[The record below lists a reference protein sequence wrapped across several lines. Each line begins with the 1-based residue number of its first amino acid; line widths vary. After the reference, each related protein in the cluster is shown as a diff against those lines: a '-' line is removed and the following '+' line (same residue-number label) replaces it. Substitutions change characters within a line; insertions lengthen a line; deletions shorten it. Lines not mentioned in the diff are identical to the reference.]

1 MNWIGGTMA
10 TKKTTP
16 PQQHICYLCNKEILP
31 EEKFEFV
38 QTRRRSKLYMLVS
51 SDKYELPLAV
61 ADTTRELSVL
71 IGVRE
76 DAIRSAMSKARKR
89 GSKCRYVKVVIEEEE
104 K

>member
-1 MNWIGGTMA
+1 M
-10 TKKTTP
+10 K
-16 PQQHICYLCNKEILP
+16 
-31 EEKFEFV
+31 
-38 QTRRRSKLYMLVS
+38 QTIYMLMTT
-51 SDKYELPLAV
+51 DKYELPLAV
-61 ADTTRELSVL
+61 ADTTRELSAL

>member
-1 MNWIGGTMA
+1 MN
-10 TKKTTP
+10 KKTKTRSL
-16 PQQHICYLCNKEILP
+16 YL
-31 EEKFEFV
+31 
-38 QTRRRSKLYMLVS
+38 LVS

-61 ADTTRELSVL
+61 ADSIRELSAL

-89 GSKCRYVKVVIEEEE
+89 GNRCRYVKVVIEEEE

>member
-1 MNWIGGTMA
+1 MN
-10 TKKTTP
+10 KKTKTRSL
-16 PQQHICYLCNKEILP
+16 YLLI
-31 EEKFEFV
+31 
-38 QTRRRSKLYMLVS
+38 S

-61 ADTTRELSVL
+61 ADTTRELSAL

-89 GSKCRYVKVVIEEEE
+89 GNRCRYVKVVIEEEE

>member
-1 MNWIGGTMA
+1 MN
-10 TKKTTP
+10 KKTKTRSL
-16 PQQHICYLCNKEILP
+16 YL
-31 EEKFEFV
+31 
-38 QTRRRSKLYMLVS
+38 LVS

-61 ADTTRELSVL
+61 ADTTRELSAL

-89 GSKCRYVKVVIEEEE
+89 GNRCRYVKVVIEEEG

>member
-1 MNWIGGTMA
+1 MN
-10 TKKTTP
+10 KKTKTRSL
-16 PQQHICYLCNKEILP
+16 YL
-31 EEKFEFV
+31 
-38 QTRRRSKLYMLVS
+38 LVS

-61 ADTTRELSVL
+61 ADTTRELSAL

-89 GSKCRYVKVVIEEEE
+89 GNRCRYVKVVIEEEE